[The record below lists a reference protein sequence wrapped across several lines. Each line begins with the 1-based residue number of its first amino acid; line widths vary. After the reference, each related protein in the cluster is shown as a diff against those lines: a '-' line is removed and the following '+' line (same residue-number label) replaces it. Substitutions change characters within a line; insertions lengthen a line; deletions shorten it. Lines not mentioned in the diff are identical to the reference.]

1 MTFLGVL
8 SQQELAETFCQSD
21 VFVLPSF
28 YEGLPLVVL
37 EAMACGCKVVC
48 SDIPGA
54 KEWLSENVRR
64 EHAAFVKLPSMKNTD
79 EPNRE
84 ELPYFE
90 RRLADSI
97 YEKLEQREEENP
109 DLSKV
114 SWNGV
119 SLRILELLK
128 K

>member
-1 MTFLGVL
+1 M
-8 SQQELAETFCQSD
+8 
-21 VFVLPSF
+21 
-28 YEGLPLVVL
+28 

-48 SDIPGA
+48 SDIPDV

-64 EHAAFVKLPSMKNTD
+64 EQAAFVKLPSMKNTD